1 MFFRWCKDGSGDGP
15 SSGAPEFGGTRH
27 PAQQASKQQAA
38 SSKQESGE
46 KATKKKKN

>member
-27 PAQQASKQQAA
+27 PAQQAASKQQAR
-38 SSKQESGE
+38 KRE
-46 KATKKKKN
+46 KSDKEEEN